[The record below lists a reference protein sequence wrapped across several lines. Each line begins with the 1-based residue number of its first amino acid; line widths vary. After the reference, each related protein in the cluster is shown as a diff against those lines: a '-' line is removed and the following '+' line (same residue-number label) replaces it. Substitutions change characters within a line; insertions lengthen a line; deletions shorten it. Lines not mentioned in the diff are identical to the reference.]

1 MMEVIAGAATGR
13 VWLSSL
19 LRCGDNRSNKQCLAE
34 SVSVGE
40 LGFGNHRKLL
50 VNRLTVCCGEK
61 KKERKEKR
69 KLVKGLEKDLAMFA
83 ALGFGIESGS
93 RLARQVQGSMMTEA
107 AEVLLRQLQCLREA
121 EEEAKRRRRKQEKKA
136 MIRMMEDLG
145 IKASTDS
152 GDDEKSTDFNSSWK
166 EEYLSRSAVGGNSS
180 AGEAV
185 GQVLLQSLDHDTEV
199 NHVQEEEEEVA
210 QLLITA
216 ASPSQQN
223 STTFRRN
230 KSGTKKVEICMG
242 GKCKKFGASQVL
254 DKFQSL
260 AAEEEDMNVV
270 GCSKCMGKCKEGP
283 NVRLSSVST
292 AATAICS
299 GVQIGD
305 VDALMTS
312 FLDIN

>member
-1 MMEVIAGAATGR
+1 MEVAGAATCR
-13 VWLSSL
+13 VWLSL
-19 LRCGDNRSNKQCLAE
+19 LRCGDNRSSKQCLAE
-34 SVSVGE
+34 SFSVGE

-61 KKERKEKR
+61 KKERKEKK

-83 ALGFGIESGS
+83 ALGFGIESGRS
-93 RLARQVQGSMMTEA
+93 HLARQVQGSMMTEA

-121 EEEAKRRRRKQEKKA
+121 EEEAKRKRKQEKKA
-136 MIRMMEDLG
+136 MIRMMEDFG

-152 GDDEKSTDFNSSWK
+152 GDGEKSTDFNSSWK

-199 NHVQEEEEEVA
+199 QQQEEVA
-210 QLLITA
+210 QLLIT

-230 KSGTKKVEICMG
+230 KSGTKKVEICMS

-254 DKFQSL
+254 DKFKSL

-270 GCSKCMGKCKEGP
+270 GCKCMGKCKEGP

-292 AATAICS
+292 AAPAICS

-305 VDALMTS
+305 VDALITS

>member
-1 MMEVIAGAATGR
+1 MEVAGAATCR
-13 VWLSSL
+13 VWLSL
-19 LRCGDNRSNKQCLAE
+19 LRCGDNRSKQCLAE
-34 SVSVGE
+34 SFSVGE

-61 KKERKEKR
+61 KKEMKEKR

-121 EEEAKRRRRKQEKKA
+121 EEEAKRRRRRKQEKKA
-136 MIRMMEDLG
+136 MIRMMEDFG

-152 GDDEKSTDFNSSWK
+152 GCKKSTDFNSSWK

-185 GQVLLQSLDHDTEV
+185 GQVLLQSLDHDTDQV
-199 NHVQEEEEEVA
+199 NHVEQQEEVA

-216 ASPSQQN
+216 QQN

-230 KSGTKKVEICMG
+230 KSGTTKKVEICMG
-242 GKCKKFGASQVL
+242 GKCKKFGASQLL
-254 DKFQSL
+254 DKFKSL

-270 GCSKCMGKCKEGP
+270 GCKCMGKCKEGP

-292 AATAICS
+292 AAPAICS